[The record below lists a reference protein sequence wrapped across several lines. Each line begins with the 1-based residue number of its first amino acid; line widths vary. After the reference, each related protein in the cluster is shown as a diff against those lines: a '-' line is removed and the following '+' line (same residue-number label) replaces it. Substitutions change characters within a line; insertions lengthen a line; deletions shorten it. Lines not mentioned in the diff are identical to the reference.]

1 MLTMDRFA
9 PYMSTYSTKKIG
21 RGTLLIL
28 LMSTPAFAQLTAKLP
43 FPPNLLRDRP
53 MRLIIENTP
62 IPQDSTIRRLSAKEA
77 VDLALEQNL
86 SIQVERLNPL
96 IDDLSVAEAR
106 SAWTPNFTSGLSG
119 FSRDTPANSRLSG
132 GKERVSDDEFGA
144 NVGISQLL
152 PWGGASYSASWDS
165 LRSKTTNTFSSF
177 NPVLR
182 TNFNLNFV
190 QPLLRNFKIDSSR
203 YQLLIS
209 SKNRE
214 VSDVQL
220 RETVVQ
226 TIRQVKNAYW
236 DLVYAISFLEV
247 QEQSLDLA
255 KESLKNNKM
264 RVEVGTMA
272 PIDIIEA
279 EVEVARNEESRIL
292 AKASIGQAEDQ
303 LRSLIFNPNEP
314 ELWNLRLIPT
324 DSPILELSSININD
338 AVRNALD
345 KRTDLRQARKNVE
358 TLDINISYFKNQVL
372 PQVNFEA
379 NYGLAGLG
387 GNRLLRGDG
396 FPGPVIGETR
406 RHFGSVLLDLLK
418 NDFPTWTMGLTVSYP
433 LGTSAAETG
442 LERIKLQRTQLETQI
457 KNLKFQVTTQVR
469 DLARQVN
476 TYVKRIEATQ
486 SVRTLAEQRLGAE
499 QKKFEV
505 GISTSFMVFQAQRD
519 LLEAR
524 NNEVGTILD
533 YNQSLVDFEAIQ
545 ETSIGTGSGI
555 TIVAP
560 TQNLE
565 QPSSELRQMPNLTSQ
580 QGQRQ

>member
-1 MLTMDRFA
+1 
-9 PYMSTYSTKKIG
+9 
-21 RGTLLIL
+21 
-28 LMSTPAFAQLTAKLP
+28 MSTPVFAQPTAKLP
-43 FPPNLLRDRP
+43 SPPNLLRDRP

-119 FSRDTPANSRLSG
+119 FSRDTPANSFLSG
-132 GKERVSDDEFGA
+132 GKERVSDDEFGV
-144 NVGISQLL
+144 NVGVSQLL
-152 PWGGASYSASWDS
+152 PWGGASYSASWDN

-226 TIRQVKNAYW
+226 TIRQVKNSYW

-264 RVEVGTMA
+264 RVKVGTMA

-292 AKASIGQAEDQ
+292 AKASIEQAEDQ

-387 GNRLLRGDG
+387 GNRLLRGAG

-406 RHFGSVLLDLLK
+406 RNFGSVLLDLLK

-433 LGTSAAETG
+433 LGASAAETG

-457 KNLKFQVTTQVR
+457 KNLEFQVTTQVR

-545 ETSIGTGSGI
+545 EASIGTGSGI
-555 TIVAP
+555 TIVAL

-565 QPSSELRQMPNLTSQ
+565 QPSSELRQIPNLTSQ

>member
-9 PYMSTYSTKKIG
+9 PYMSTYSTKKIRG
-21 RGTLLIL
+21 GTLLIL
-28 LMSTPAFAQLTAKLP
+28 LMSTPVFAQPTAKLP
-43 FPPNLLRDRP
+43 FPPNLLSDRP
-53 MRLIIENTP
+53 MRLIIENAP
-62 IPQDSTIRRLSAKEA
+62 VPQDSTIRRLSAKEA

-119 FSRDTPANSRLSG
+119 FSRDTPANSFLSG
-132 GKERVSDDEFGA
+132 GKERVSDDEFGV
-144 NVGISQLL
+144 NVGVSQLL
-152 PWGGASYSASWDS
+152 PWGGASYSASWDN

-214 VSDVQL
+214 VSNVQL

-264 RVEVGTMA
+264 RVKVGTMA

-292 AKASIGQAEDQ
+292 AKASIEQAEDQ
-303 LRSLIFNPNEP
+303 LRSLIFNPDEP

-358 TLDINISYFKNQVL
+358 TLDINVGYFKNQVL

-387 GNRLLRGDG
+387 GNRLLRGAG
-396 FPGPVIGETR
+396 FPGPVISETR
-406 RHFGSVLLDLLK
+406 RNFGSVLLDLLK

-457 KNLKFQVTTQVR
+457 KNLEFQVTTQVR

-545 ETSIGTGSGI
+545 EASIGTGSGI
-555 TIVAP
+555 TIVAL

-565 QPSSELRQMPNLTSQ
+565 QPSSELRQIPNLTSQ

>member
-1 MLTMDRFA
+1 
-9 PYMSTYSTKKIG
+9 
-21 RGTLLIL
+21 
-28 LMSTPAFAQLTAKLP
+28 MSTPAFAQLTAKLP

>member
-1 MLTMDRFA
+1 MDKLE
-9 PYMSTYSTKKIG
+9 PYMSTYSTKIILG
-21 RGTLLIL
+21 CTLLML
-28 LMSTPAFAQLTAKLP
+28 LIPIPALAQPTAKI
-43 FPPNLLRDRP
+43 FPTQNLLKVRP
-53 MRLIIENTP
+53 MALITKDTP
-62 IPQDSTIRRLSAKEA
+62 IPQNSAVRHLSVKEA

-86 SIQVERLNPL
+86 SIQIERLNPL

-119 FSRDTPANSRLSG
+119 LSRDTPANSFLSG
-132 GKERVSDDEFGA
+132 GRERVSDDEIGA
-144 NVGISQLL
+144 NIGVSQLL

-165 LRSKTTNTFSSF
+165 MRSKTTNTFSSF

-182 TNFNLNFV
+182 TNFQLSFV

-203 YQLLIS
+203 HQLLIS

-220 RETVVQ
+220 RETIVQ
-226 TIRQVKNAYW
+226 TIRQVKNIYW

-264 RVEVGTMA
+264 RVKVGTMA
-272 PIDIIEA
+272 QIDLVEA

-292 AKASIGQAEDQ
+292 AKASIEQAEDQ
-303 LRSLIFNPNEP
+303 LRSIIFNPSEP
-314 ELWNLRLIPT
+314 ELWNLRLMPT
-324 DSPILELSSININD
+324 DSPILKLSSINLNEAI
-338 AVRNALD
+338 RNALD
-345 KRTDLRQARKNVE
+345 KRTDIRQARKNVE

-372 PQVNFEA
+372 PQVNLEV

-406 RHFGSVLLDLLK
+406 RNFGSVLLDLLN

-433 LGTSAAETG
+433 LGTSAAKTG

-457 KNLKFQVTTQVR
+457 NNLEFQVTTQVR

-476 TYVKRIEATQ
+476 THVKRIKATQ
-486 SVRTLAEQRLGAE
+486 SVRTLAEQRLEAE

-565 QPSSELRQMPNLTSQ
+565 QLSSELRQIQNLNSQ
-580 QGQRQ
+580 EGQRQ

>member
-1 MLTMDRFA
+1 
-9 PYMSTYSTKKIG
+9 
-21 RGTLLIL
+21 
-28 LMSTPAFAQLTAKLP
+28 MSTPAFAQPTAKLP
-43 FPPNLLRDRP
+43 TPLNLLRDRP
-53 MRLIIENTP
+53 MRLIIENAP
-62 IPQDSTIRRLSAKEA
+62 VPQDSTIRRLSAKEA

-119 FSRDTPANSRLSG
+119 FSRDIPANSFLSG
-132 GKERVSDDEFGA
+132 GKEQVSDDELGA
-144 NVGISQLL
+144 NVSVNQFL

-255 KESLKNNKM
+255 KESLKNNKI
-264 RVEVGTMA
+264 RVKVGTMA

-292 AKASIGQAEDQ
+292 AKASIERAEDQ
-303 LRSLIFNPNEP
+303 LRLLIFNPNEP

-324 DSPILELSSININD
+324 DSPILELSSINTND
-338 AVRNALD
+338 AIRNALD
-345 KRTDLRQARKNVE
+345 KRTDLQQAQKNVE
-358 TLDINISYFKNQVL
+358 TLDININYFKNQVL

-379 NYGLAGLG
+379 NYGLTGLG

-396 FPGPVIGETR
+396 FPGPVIGESR
-406 RHFGSVLLDLLK
+406 RNFSSVLLDLLK

-433 LGTSAAETG
+433 LGTSAAETR

-457 KNLKFQVTTQVR
+457 KNLEFQVTTQVR

-486 SVRTLAEQRLGAE
+486 SVRTLAEQRLGVE

-565 QPSSELRQMPNLTSQ
+565 QPSSELRQIPNLTSQ